1 MCSNRKSGNIDNTD
15 AEIIAILLKLHEE
28 DQKTNKQLLATID
41 ELKIIIE
48 ELRAQL
54 NLNSSTSNF
63 PPSRDLYPPVNK
75 NRSLRKKSD
84 RKVGGQPN
92 HKGTTRELDD
102 NPDEITHLSPD
113 SCSCGY
119 SMDGVPVF
127 KTIRRQLIDIPKVR
141 YHIHE
146 YQVEVKVCPHCGK
159 VVQHEFPSEVPNT
172 ISFGNNLKS
181 EILYDR
187 NYTLLPAQK
196 IVEKYETK
204 YNLKISPATIL
215 NTVNKANTCLLPYN
229 DSVKNALLKSNV
241 IHCDETGFR
250 VEGERRWLHSVST
263 SRLTFY
269 QPHAK
274 RGAEAMVENGVLP
287 QYTGTVMT
295 DYWNAYSK
303 FSCKHTYCKA
313 HIIRELRGVSEASP
327 NQHWAKNLER
337 LFEEMYD
344 YITVQGGM
352 SPKKISEF
360 EQRYES
366 LVAEGLIQNP
376 PGTRKS
382 VRGKPKN
389 SKAYNLLRRLKDT
402 QQDVLA
408 FLYNPEI
415 PYTNNL
421 AERDIRMMKVQQKI
435 SGTFRSVQGAES
447 FCNIRAYISTVVK
460 NNGNISEALE
470 KLAGGKIMPLED
482 ILKGGE

>member
-48 ELRAQL
+48 DLRAQL

-172 ISFGNNLKS
+172 ISFGNNW
-181 EILYDR
+181 YHP
-187 NYTLLPAQK
+187 NF
-196 IVEKYETK
+196 
-204 YNLKISPATIL
+204 
-215 NTVNKANTCLLPYN
+215 
-229 DSVKNALLKSNV
+229 SV
-241 IHCDETGFR
+241 
-250 VEGERRWLHSVST
+250 
-263 SRLTFY
+263 
-269 QPHAK
+269 Q
-274 RGAEAMVENGVLP
+274 
-287 QYTGTVMT
+287 
-295 DYWNAYSK
+295 SK
-303 FSCKHTYCKA
+303 
-313 HIIRELRGVSEASP
+313 L
-327 NQHWAKNLER
+327 
-337 LFEEMYD
+337 
-344 YITVQGGM
+344 
-352 SPKKISEF
+352 
-360 EQRYES
+360 
-366 LVAEGLIQNP
+366 
-376 PGTRKS
+376 
-382 VRGKPKN
+382 
-389 SKAYNLLRRLKDT
+389 
-402 QQDVLA
+402 
-408 FLYNPEI
+408 
-415 PYTNNL
+415 TNNL
-421 AERDIRMMKVQQKI
+421 CWQFLLNY
-435 SGTFRSVQGAES
+435 S
-447 FCNIRAYISTVVK
+447 
-460 NNGNISEALE
+460 
-470 KLAGGKIMPLED
+470 PL
-482 ILKGGE
+482 